1 MENDRVFALLL
12 FGGSGWIVREWGEM
26 MMFLV
31 KHQCLWIVVTQ
42 RNITSKEFGSM
53 IV

>member
-26 MMFLV
+26 MTLSSQLSSFLYGASHCEALLSV
-31 KHQCLWIVVTQ
+31 
-42 RNITSKEFGSM
+42 SG
-53 IV
+53 